1 MIKNK
6 KLLNKIFKYNILLGH
21 KSTYRH
27 PKMSKYILLKQN
39 NIDII
44 NPIKFI
50 KNIKKSKQILKKCIN
65 IGGSILFVG
74 TKNIIKDV
82 IKKYAQKIN
91 MPYINYKWHAGLLT
105 NIQITKLSINK
116 KSYIDKKI
124 KKNYKYL
131 SKKEI
136 KYIDRKYDKIDK
148 FFGSIYNMHKLP
160 LLVII
165 VDVKKEN
172 IAVKEAKKKGLY
184 IIGIV
189 DSDSSPENV
198 NLPIPANDDS
208 SKSIKL
214 IFKILFYS
222 IIKKIKKNNKYK
234 K

>member
-27 PKMSKYILLKQN
+27 PKMSKYILLKKN
-39 NIDII
+39 NIDVF

-50 KNIKKSKQILKKCIN
+50 KNIKIAKQILKKCIN

-74 TKNIIKDV
+74 TKKIIKEV
-82 IKKYAQKIN
+82 IKKYALKIN
-91 MPYINYKWHAGLLT
+91 MPYINYKWPAGLLT
-105 NIQITKLSINK
+105 NINITKLSIKKINK
-116 KSYIDKKI
+116 IDNKI
-124 KKNYKYL
+124 KKKYKYL

-136 KYIDRKYDKIDK
+136 KYIQRKYKIIDK
-148 FFGSIYNMHKLP
+148 KFGSIYNMNQIP

-172 IAVKEAKKKGLY
+172 IAVKEANKKSLY

-198 NLPIPANDDS
+198 NLPIPSNDDS
-208 SKSIKL
+208 SKAIKL
-214 IFKILFYS
+214 IFKILLNS
-222 IIKKIKKNNKYK
+222 IIKIKNKK
-234 K
+234 